1 MLNKSLKDNKFF
13 WKNLFFK
20 QINKKNAKAN
30 YLKYNLRFA
39 SIISPGSI
47 TNLRL
52 MQLGSKAPQTHHN
65 KLIVKQSYLL
75 LTWLVY
81 IQNQNSSKNSSTPAF
96 FIQPKKQT
104 KFTHL
109 KAPMAHKTFSQEQFI
124 FKHYIIVVS
133 FKVLISELHTLK
145 NINDILFLILS
156 IRNSIPFFNT
166 NLLFLKRINFSF
178 LSSNKAFLRIF

>member
-1 MLNKSLKDNKFF
+1 
-13 WKNLFFK
+13 
-20 QINKKNAKAN
+20 
-30 YLKYNLRFA
+30 
-39 SIISPGSI
+39 
-47 TNLRL
+47 
-52 MQLGSKAPQTHHN
+52 MQLGLKAPQTHHN

-81 IQNQNSSKNSSTPAF
+81 IQSRNSAKKSSTPSF
-96 FIQPKKQT
+96 FIQPKNQT

-124 FKHYIIVVS
+124 FKHYTIVVS
-133 FKVLISELHTLK
+133 FKVLISGLHTLK

-156 IRNSIPFFNT
+156 IRNNIPFFNT

-178 LSSNKAFLRIF
+178 LSSNTTFLQIF